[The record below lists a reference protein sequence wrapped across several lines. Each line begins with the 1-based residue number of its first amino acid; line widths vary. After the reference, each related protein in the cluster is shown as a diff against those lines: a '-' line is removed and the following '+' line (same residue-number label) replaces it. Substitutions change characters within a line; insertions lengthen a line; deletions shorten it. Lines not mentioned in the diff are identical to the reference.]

1 MELFHLQQGRVI
13 WVPDCSTFFVLFKVS
28 SEIAPQNTIWKLLT
42 EVDAQA
48 SQLLNMRN
56 L

>member
-1 MELFHLQQGRVI
+1 MELFRLQQGRVI
-13 WVPDCSTFFVLFKVS
+13 WAPDCPTFFVFFKAS

-42 EVDAQA
+42 KVDAQA